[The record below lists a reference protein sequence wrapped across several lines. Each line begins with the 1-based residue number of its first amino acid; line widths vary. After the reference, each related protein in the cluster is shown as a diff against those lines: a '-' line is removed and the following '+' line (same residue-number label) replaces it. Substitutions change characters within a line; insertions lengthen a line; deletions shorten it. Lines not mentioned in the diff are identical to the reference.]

1 VYGVVEVVGV
11 GVQRRWCCSE
21 ASSRFSTHVI
31 GLSSRICGALYGHDE
46 HWFPCPPVY
55 PSFIWR
61 CARVTHCHNNDRR
74 PPIRTR
80 MKIFSYMEDHIP
92 KYGRDNGFFFPGADT
107 AQAFLLACRLGITT
121 VVAVPLAVP
130 VTPKF

>member
-31 GLSSRICGALYGHDE
+31 GLSSRICGALYEHDE

-92 KYGRDNGFFFPGADT
+92 NSMVATMVSFSPEPTQLKHF
-107 AQAFLLACRLGITT
+107 FLLADWESPQWWQCH
-121 VVAVPLAVP
+121 
-130 VTPKF
+130 